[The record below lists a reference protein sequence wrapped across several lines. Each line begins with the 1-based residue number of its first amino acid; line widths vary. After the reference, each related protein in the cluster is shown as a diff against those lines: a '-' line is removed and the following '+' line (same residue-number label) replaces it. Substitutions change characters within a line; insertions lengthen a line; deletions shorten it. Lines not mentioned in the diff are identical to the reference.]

1 MNSWLLSLWPLI
13 LLIGLGIAITRLRN
27 QYVGCAFALL
37 GAILAGGLAL
47 GVGWFYVRH
56 YYTAPRPRNDS
67 DWSGAAVPLLCMVLL
82 PGVSALIG
90 FALGIGFAYWRERPA
105 QAFPPKKPLSPH
117 P

>member
-1 MNSWLLSLWPLI
+1 MRRSPGASARTLMNSWLVSLWPLI
-13 LLIGLGIAITRLRN
+13 LLIGLGVAITRLRN

-47 GVGWFYVRH
+47 GVGWSYVRY

-67 DWSGAAVPLLCMVLL
+67 DWSGAAVPLLCMVLI

-90 FALGIGFAYWRERPA
+90 LVPGIG
-105 QAFPPKKPLSPH
+105 
-117 P
+117 